1 MEWYEIVVSVLSG
14 LVALIPLVY
23 KLVAMTTSYVKEKN
37 WNKIIVMVTEY
48 MMTAETMFETGAER
62 KSWVIEMLKTSAKVS
77 NFDLTE
83 ENLLKISELI
93 DQMCALSKT
102 INVENQLKRK

>member
-1 MEWYEIVVSVLSG
+1 MPMWVEIIVKVLSG
-14 LVALIPLVY
+14 LVVVIPLVA
-23 KLVAMTTSYVKEKN
+23 KLVGITTSYVKEKN

-48 MMTAETMFETGAER
+48 MVTAETMFKLGSEKKA
-62 KSWVIEMLKTSAKVS
+62 WVIEMIKTSAKVS

-93 DQMCALSKT
+93 DQMCSLSKQ
-102 INVENQLKRK
+102 INVAK

>member
-1 MEWYEIVVSVLSG
+1 MPEWVEVIVSILSG
-14 LVALIPLVY
+14 LVAVIPLVV
-23 KLVAMTTSYVKEKN
+23 KLVGITTSYVKEKN

-48 MMTAETMFETGAER
+48 MVTAETMFKVGSEK

-93 DQMCALSKT
+93 DQMCSLSKQ
-102 INVENQLKRK
+102 INVTK